1 MLTEYTTYAEVRAAL
16 GVSEE
21 EIDDTTLELQM
32 YESLLEEDLDAVS
45 PAVRTTWLA
54 LPEDESLR
62 SADEVKFA
70 QRLRLYSTYSVAA
83 ELLTSVELFG
93 YLKVADGRASTERR
107 PQAFDTIK
115 ANVQAMKL
123 KARAWLL
130 ASLELLVPGTPVT
143 PAGTINWTS
152 SVAPATDPVTGT

>member
-45 PAVRTTWLA
+45 PIVRTTWLA

-62 SADEVKFA
+62 TADEVKFA

-115 ANVQAMKL
+115 ANVLAMQV

-143 PAGTINWTS
+143 PAGTISWTS

>member
-45 PAVRTTWLA
+45 PIVRTTWLA

-115 ANVQAMKL
+115 ANVLAMQV

-143 PAGTINWTS
+143 PAGTISWTS